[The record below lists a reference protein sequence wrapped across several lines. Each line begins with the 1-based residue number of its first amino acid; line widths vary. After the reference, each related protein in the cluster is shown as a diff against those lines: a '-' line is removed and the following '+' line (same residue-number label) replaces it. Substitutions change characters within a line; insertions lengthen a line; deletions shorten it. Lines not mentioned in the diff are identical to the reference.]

1 MRDLT
6 IAVVGSAF
14 ADITIRTPRLP
25 HSGENLYVDELISTA
40 GGKGSNA
47 AITLARHGARVHL
60 ITNVGADPAGEQV
73 RAALAAE
80 GIGLSG
86 LGCDPEIATG
96 TVVMLAEAS
105 GETCYLAYPGASR
118 TLSAAAVEERLA
130 PLWPGLDAVYLNLE
144 APEEALLAA
153 ARLSRQHGV
162 PLYVDAGPE
171 RPMPPALWSHAALL
185 SPNLS
190 EAGVHAGMAIATL
203 QDAERAARVLL
214 AQGPALVVVKLGE
227 QGALLASDRGS
238 EQIPAF
244 SVPVVDPAG
253 AGDAFTAGL
262 AWALLQG
269 QPPPDA
275 VRWAN
280 ACGALV
286 VSRLGTAPA
295 MPSREE
301 VSAFLAA
308 SGRVAGSSGRSS

>member
-6 IAVVGSAF
+6 MAVVGSAF
-14 ADITIRTPRLP
+14 ADITVRTPRLP
-25 HSGENLYVDELISTA
+25 HSGENLYVDELTHTT

-47 AITLARHGARVHL
+47 AVTLARHGARAHL

-73 RAALAAE
+73 RAFLAAE

-86 LGCDPEIATG
+86 LGCDPQAPTG

-105 GETCYLAYPGASR
+105 GETCYLVYPGASR
-118 TLSAAAVEERLA
+118 TLSAGAVEERLA
-130 PLWPGLDAVYLNLE
+130 PLLPGLDAIYLNLE

-153 ARLSRQHGV
+153 ARLARRHSI

-171 RPMPPALWSHAALL
+171 RSMPPALWAQAALL
-185 SPNLS
+185 SPNRS
-190 EAGVHAGMAIATL
+190 EAAVHAGMSIATL
-203 QDAERAARVLL
+203 PDAERAARLLL
-214 AQGPALVVVKLGE
+214 AQGPALVVVKLGD
-227 QGALLASDRGS
+227 QGALLVGQWGS

-244 SVPVVDPAG
+244 AVPVVDPAG

-286 VSRLGTAPA
+286 VGRLGTAPA

-301 VSAFLAA
+301 VAAFLAA
-308 SGRVAGSSGRSS
+308 PKRVAGSSGRSS